1 MRADVSNF
9 GSYLRAHLVFT
20 MRSLYLLLLGLPLFL
35 QAATPPAHPYADA
48 TRRRIATA
56 QDERKTAELLPFLT
70 SKNPVYRAAAAEA
83 LGSVQD
89 PKAVPALLP
98 LLRDAAPAV
107 RRAAAYALGQTGDS
121 TAVPALGQRL
131 AQPEANA
138 LARRATYEALGRC
151 ATKHSVSQL
160 WAIKVPSPDSAAA
173 PGCAWGLYRVAL
185 RGLAPAAAVSQ
196 ATKLLGQKNQVL
208 AARTGA
214 SAALTRMRGQDS
226 TLARVALPVLLKALS
241 SDPNYF
247 VRANCATALGRV
259 AQSSVYNA
267 LAKAARFDT
276 DHRVRIA
283 ALRALPNELKFSAVS
298 PAAPARLSIERHAVI
313 TGGVL
318 MPSKVLSDE
327 LNSPLAQE
335 SLVAAEWFLRAKP
348 DSTFNRAFP
357 DLLKSAT
364 GNKHFRA
371 RATMLQA
378 ALRHAPAAQRPAVA
392 DTIRRRYQH
401 TPNQY
406 EKAALLTALGEDPAQ
421 FDFVAKEAALTTGPP
436 VVPGTALGTLV
447 AMRGNK
453 AFPVA
458 RQADFTA
465 ALRRALAGGDEAQL
479 STAAEAMADPK
490 LVPTPQPE
498 DLAAL
503 RQARDKLTLPR
514 EIEPWIALQQAL
526 DKLEKAPTPTPIP
539 RGTAGQHPIDWA
551 VVQSVPVGQR
561 VRLTTTQGPIEL
573 ELKVVESPGAV
584 ASFVTLVRQHFYD
597 GLYFHRVVPNFV
609 VQGGDPRGD
618 GSGSTPYTLRS
629 ELAQLTYGAGAVGLA
644 SAGKDTESCQFF
656 VTHLPT
662 PHLDGRYPIFAQVV
676 RGLDVVQRLDIGD
689 RITTI
694 ALLPAGA
701 PAPALPPKK

>member
-1 MRADVSNF
+1 
-9 GSYLRAHLVFT
+9 
-20 MRSLYLLLLGLPLFL
+20 MRSFYFFLLGLPLL
-35 QAATPPAHPYADA
+35 TQAAAPPAHPYADA

-70 SKNPVYRAAAAEA
+70 NKNPVYRAAAAEA

-89 PKAVPALLP
+89 AKAVPALLP

-131 AQPEANA
+131 AQPEADA
-138 LARRATYEALGRC
+138 LARRATFEALGRC
-151 ATKHSVSQL
+151 VTKRSVSQL
-160 WAIKVPSPDSAAA
+160 WTIRVPGPDSAAA
-173 PGCAWGLYRVAL
+173 PGRAWGLYRAAL
-185 RGLAPAAAVSQ
+185 RGLVPAEAVSQ
-196 ATKLLGQKNQVL
+196 ASKLLGQKNQVL

-214 SAALTRMRGQDS
+214 SAAFTRMRGQDS
-226 TLARVALPVLLKALS
+226 TLARVALPVLLKGLS

-259 AQSSVYNA
+259 ARPVAYDA
-267 LAKAARFDT
+267 LATAARFDT
-276 DHRVRIA
+276 DHRVRIG
-283 ALRALPNELKFSAVS
+283 ALRVLHNALKFNAMSPSAT
-298 PAAPARLSIERHAVI
+298 RLSIAQHAAV
-313 TGGVL
+313 TRGLL
-318 MPSKVLSDE
+318 MPQKVLGNE
-327 LNSPLAQE
+327 LNSTLAQE

-348 DSTFNRAFP
+348 DSAFNQAFP
-357 DLLKSAT
+357 NLLKLAT
-364 GNKHFRA
+364 DNKHFRA
-371 RATMLQA
+371 RATLLQA
-378 ALRHAPAAQRPAVA
+378 ALRHAPAAQRPAIA
-392 DTIRRRYQH
+392 DSIRGRYQR

-421 FDFVAKEAALTTGPP
+421 FDFIAKQASLTTGPP
-436 VVPGTALGTLV
+436 VVPGTALGALV
-447 AMRGNK
+447 AMRGSK
-453 AFPVA
+453 SFPTA
-458 RQADFTA
+458 RQADFTV
-465 ALRRALAGGDEAQL
+465 ALRHALAGGDEAQL
-479 STAAEAMADPK
+479 STAAEAMADSK
-490 LVPTPQPE
+490 LVPAPQPE

-503 RQARDKLTLPR
+503 RQARDKLALPR

-526 DKLEKAPTPTPIP
+526 DKLEKAATPTPIP

-551 VVQSVPVGQR
+551 VVQRVPVGQR
-561 VRLTTTQGPIEL
+561 VRLATTQGVVEL

-584 ASFVTLVRQHFYD
+584 ASFVTLVQQHFYD

-656 VTHLPT
+656 ITHLPT

-689 RITTI
+689 RITAVT
-694 ALLPAGA
+694 LLPAA
-701 PAPALPPKK
+701 ALPREK

>member
-1 MRADVSNF
+1 M
-9 GSYLRAHLVFT
+9 
-20 MRSLYLLLLGLPLFL
+20 
-35 QAATPPAHPYADA
+35 HPYADA

-70 SKNPVYRAAAAEA
+70 DKNPTYRAAAAEA

-98 LLRDAAPAV
+98 LLRDATPAV

-131 AQPEANA
+131 AQPETNA
-138 LARRATYEALGRC
+138 LARRAAYEALGRC
-151 ATKHSVSQL
+151 VTKQTVSQL
-160 WAIKVPSPDSAAA
+160 WTIKVPGPDSAAA
-173 PGCAWGLYRVAL
+173 PGCAWGIYRAAL
-185 RGLAPAAAVSQ
+185 RGLATAETVSQ

-214 SAALTRMRGQDS
+214 SAAFTRMRGQDS
-226 TLARVALPVLLKALS
+226 TLARVALPVLLQGLK

-259 AQSSVYNA
+259 ARPEAYAA
-267 LAKAARFDT
+267 LVSATTSDT

-283 ALRALPNELKFSAVS
+283 TLRVLPVKPSRGLNGRMDKLLQAELMRPLPQEA
-298 PAAPARLSIERHAVI
+298 I
-313 TGGVL
+313 T
-318 MPSKVLSDE
+318 
-327 LNSPLAQE
+327 
-335 SLVAAEWFLRAKP
+335 AAEWFLKVSGEGGTTSIPVDAVLHELLRISNWRVRALVFQGFMRFA
-348 DSTFNRAFP
+348 S
-357 DLLKSAT
+357 L
-364 GNKHFRA
+364 
-371 RATMLQA
+371 
-378 ALRHAPAAQRPAVA
+378 AQQTILA
-392 DTIRRRYQH
+392 DTIRSRYQR

-406 EKAALLTALGEDPAQ
+406 EKAALLTALSEDPAQ
-421 FDFVAKEAALTTGPP
+421 FDFLAKEAALTTGPP
-436 VVPGTALGTLV
+436 VVPGTALV
-447 AMRGNK
+447 ALITVRGNK
-453 AFPVA
+453 NFPAA

-479 STAAEAMADPK
+479 STAAEALADPK
-490 LVPTPQPE
+490 LVAAPQPE

-503 RQARDKLTLPR
+503 RQSRDKLTLPR

-526 DKLEKAPTPTPIP
+526 DKLEKVVTPTPIP
-539 RGTAGQHPIDWA
+539 RGTASQHPIDWA
-551 VVQSVPVGQR
+551 VVQSVSVGQR
-561 VRLTTTQGPIEL
+561 VRLATTQGPIEL

-597 GLYFHRVVPNFV
+597 GLYFHRLVPNFV

-629 ELAQLTYGAGAVGLA
+629 ELAQLTYGVGAVGLA

-689 RITTI
+689 RITAVT
-694 ALLPAGA
+694 LLPAA
-701 PAPALPPKK
+701 ALPPKK

>member
-1 MRADVSNF
+1 
-9 GSYLRAHLVFT
+9 
-20 MRSLYLLLLGLPLFL
+20 MRSLCLFLLGVPLLLH
-35 QAATPPAHPYADA
+35 AAAPPAHPYADA
-48 TRRRIATA
+48 TRRRITTA
-56 QDERKTAELLPFLT
+56 QDERKTADLLPFLT
-70 SKNPVYRAAAAEA
+70 DKNPAYRAAAAEA
-83 LGSVQD
+83 LGSMQD
-89 PKAVPALLP
+89 PKAVHALLP
-98 LLRDAAPAV
+98 LLRDATPTV

-151 ATKHSVSQL
+151 VTKRTVNQL
-160 WAIKVPSPDSAAA
+160 WTIKVPGPDSAAA
-173 PGCAWGLYRVAL
+173 PGRAWGLYRAAL
-185 RGLAPAAAVSQ
+185 RGLATPEAVSQ
-196 ATKLLGQKNQVL
+196 ATKLLGQKNQAL

-214 SAALTRMRGQDS
+214 SAAFTRMRGQDS
-226 TLARVALPVLLKALS
+226 TLARVALPVLLKCLT
-241 SDPNYF
+241 SDPDYF

-259 AQSSVYNA
+259 ARPAAYIA
-267 LAKAARFDT
+267 LAKAATADK

-283 ALRALPNELKFSAVS
+283 ALRVLPINNPSASPTGSFSPFLVMQQALLRP
-298 PAAPARLSIERHAVI
+298 LS
-313 TGGVL
+313 
-318 MPSKVLSDE
+318 
-327 LNSPLAQE
+327 QE
-335 SLVAAEWFLRAKP
+335 NTTAAEGMLRMSFDTAKGRP
-348 DSTFNRAFP
+348 YVLPRVPKTLHWRAHAI
-357 DLLKSAT
+357 LWQTALKNA
-364 GNKHFRA
+364 KV
-371 RATMLQA
+371 
-378 ALRHAPAAQRPAVA
+378 AQRPAVA
-392 DTIRRRYQH
+392 DSIRRRYQH

-421 FDFVAKEAALTTGPP
+421 FDFLAKEAALTTGPP
-436 VVPGTALGTLV
+436 VVPGTALGALV
-447 AMRGNK
+447 TMRGSK
-453 AFPVA
+453 SFPAA

-479 STAAEAMADPK
+479 STAAEALADPK
-490 LVPTPQPE
+490 LVPVPQPE

-526 DKLEKAPTPTPIP
+526 DKLEKVAAPTPIP

-676 RGLDVVQRLDIGD
+676 RGFDVVQRLDIGD
-689 RITTI
+689 RITAVT
-694 ALLPAGA
+694 LLPAGTL
-701 PAPALPPKK
+701 PAALPRKK

>member
-1 MRADVSNF
+1 
-9 GSYLRAHLVFT
+9 
-20 MRSLYLLLLGLPLFL
+20 MRSFYLFVIGLPLL
-35 QAATPPAHPYADA
+35 AQAAAPPAHPYANA

-70 SKNPVYRAAAAEA
+70 DKNPVYRAAAAEA

-89 PKAVPALLP
+89 AKAVPALLP
-98 LLRDAAPAV
+98 LLRDATPAV

-121 TAVPALGQRL
+121 TAVLALGQRL
-131 AQPEANA
+131 AEPEANA

-151 ATKHSVSQL
+151 VTKQTVSQL
-160 WAIKVPSPDSAAA
+160 WAIKVPGPDSAAA
-173 PGCAWGLYRVAL
+173 PGRAWGLYRAAL
-185 RGLAPAAAVSQ
+185 RGLATPEAVNQ

-214 SAALTRMRGQDS
+214 SAAFTRMRGQDS
-226 TLARVALPVLLKALS
+226 ILARVALPVLLKALG
-241 SDPNYF
+241 SDPNYFTKSKDSDPDYF

-259 AQSSVYNA
+259 ARPGVYTV
-267 LAKAARFDT
+267 LAKAAVTDI

-283 ALRALPNELKFSAVS
+283 ALRALPVNSIATS
-298 PAAPARLSIERHAVI
+298 PAGSLSPFLVMQKALLR
-313 TGGVL
+313 
-318 MPSKVLSDE
+318 PLS
-327 LNSPLAQE
+327 QE
-335 SLVAAEWFLRAKP
+335 NTTAAEGMLKISSDTVKGQLHFLP
-348 DSTFNRAFP
+348 YVP
-357 DLLKSAT
+357 GAT
-364 GNKHFRA
+364 HWRA
-371 RATMLQA
+371 RAMLWQA
-378 ALRHAPAAQRPAVA
+378 ALRNASSIQRPVVA
-392 DTIRRRYQH
+392 DSIRRRYQH
-401 TPNQY
+401 TINQY

-421 FDFVAKEAALTTGPP
+421 FDFLAKEAALTTGPP

-447 AMRGNK
+447 TMRGNK
-453 AFPVA
+453 TFPA
-458 RQADFTA
+458 TRQADFTA
-465 ALRRALAGGDEAQL
+465 VLRWALAGGDEAQL
-479 STAAEAMADPK
+479 STAAEALADPK
-490 LVPTPQPE
+490 LVPAPQPE

-526 DKLEKAPTPTPIP
+526 DKLEKVATPTPIP

-609 VQGGDPRGD
+609 AQGGDPRGD

-689 RITTI
+689 RITAVT
-694 ALLPAGA
+694 LLPAGA
-701 PAPALPPKK
+701 LPAALPRKK

>member
-1 MRADVSNF
+1 
-9 GSYLRAHLVFT
+9 
-20 MRSLYLLLLGLPLFL
+20 MRSFCLFLAGLPLLL

-48 TRRRIATA
+48 IRRRIATA

-70 SKNPVYRAAAAEA
+70 DKNPTYRAAAAEA

-89 PKAVPALLP
+89 PKAVPALVP
-98 LLRDAAPAV
+98 LLRDATPAV

-131 AQPEANA
+131 ALPEANA
-138 LARRATYEALGRC
+138 LARRVTYEALGRC
-151 ATKHSVSQL
+151 VTKQTVSQL
-160 WAIKVPSPDSAAA
+160 WTIAVPGPDSAAA
-173 PGCAWGLYRVAL
+173 PGRAWGLYRAAL
-185 RGLAPAAAVSQ
+185 RGLATAEAVSQ

-214 SAALTRMRGQDS
+214 SAAFTRMRGQDS
-226 TLARVALPVLLKALS
+226 TLARVALPVLLNGS
-241 SDPNYF
+241 RSDADYF
-247 VRANCATALGRV
+247 VRANCVTALGRV
-259 AQSSVYNA
+259 ARPVAYAVLS
-267 LAKAARFDT
+267 KAAATDA

-283 ALRALPNELKFSAVS
+283 ALRALPARFSLDIA
-298 PAAPARLSIERHAVI
+298 L
-313 TGGVL
+313 L
-318 MPSKVLSDE
+318 MKRSADK
-327 LNSPLAQE
+327 PLAQE
-335 SLVAAEWFLRAKP
+335 ALAASEWFLKLPVDSTRGKGELLVAAR
-348 DSTFNRAFP
+348 
-357 DLLKSAT
+357 
-364 GNKHFRA
+364 GVKHFRA
-371 RATMLQA
+371 RATLLQA
-378 ALRHAPAAQRPAVA
+378 ALRHAPIAQRPTIA

-401 TPNQY
+401 TLNQY
-406 EKAALLTALGEDPAQ
+406 EKAALLTALSEDPAQ
-421 FDFVAKEAALTTGPP
+421 FDFLAKEAALTTGPR
-436 VVPGTALGTLV
+436 VVPGTALGALV
-447 AMRGNK
+447 TVRGNK
-453 AFPVA
+453 GFPAA

-479 STAAEAMADPK
+479 STAAEALADPK
-490 LVPTPQPE
+490 LVPAPQPE

-526 DKLEKAPTPTPIP
+526 DKLEKVATPTPIP

-561 VRLTTTQGPIEL
+561 VRLTTTQGSIEL
-573 ELKVVESPGAV
+573 ELRVAESPGAV

-676 RGLDVVQRLDIGD
+676 RGLEVVQRLDIGD
-689 RITTI
+689 RIMAVT
-694 ALLPAGA
+694 LLPAGA
-701 PAPALPPKK
+701 RPAAPPHKK

>member
-1 MRADVSNF
+1 MPLLVS
-9 GSYLRAHLVFT
+9 AV
-20 MRSLYLLLLGLPLFL
+20 P
-35 QAATPPAHPYADA
+35 PPAHPYADA

-56 QDERKTAELLPFLT
+56 QDERKTADLLPFLT
-70 SKNPVYRAAAAEA
+70 DKNATYRAAAAEA

-89 PKAVPALLP
+89 AKAVSALLP
-98 LLRDAAPAV
+98 LLHDAAPAV

-131 AQPEANA
+131 TQLEPNA

-151 ATKHSVSQL
+151 VTKRTVSQL
-160 WAIKVPSPDSAAA
+160 WTITPPGPDSAAA
-173 PGCAWGLYRVAL
+173 PGRAWGLYRAAL
-185 RGLAPAAAVSQ
+185 RGLATPEAVGQ
-196 ATKLLGQKNQVL
+196 ATKLLGQRNQVL

-214 SAALTRMRGQDS
+214 SAAFTRMRGQDS
-226 TLARVALPVLLKALS
+226 TLARVALPVLLKGLS

-259 AQSSVYNA
+259 ARPVVYDA
-267 LAKAARFDT
+267 LAKAARFDA
-276 DHRVRIA
+276 DHQVRIG
-283 ALRALPNELKFSAVS
+283 ALRALPNTLQFSAMS
-298 PAAPARLSIERHAVI
+298 PPPSAQLSVERHAVV
-313 TGGVL
+313 TGGLL
-318 MPSKVLSDE
+318 MPQKVLSDE
-327 LNSPLAQE
+327 LARPLAQE
-335 SLVAAEWFLRAKP
+335 SLAAAEWFLKAKP
-348 DSTFNRAFP
+348 DSAFNRAFP
-357 DLLKSAT
+357 DLLK
-364 GNKHFRA
+364 NKHFRA
-371 RATMLQA
+371 RTTLLQA
-378 ALRHAPAAQRPAVA
+378 SLRHAPAAQRPATA
-392 DTIRRRYQH
+392 DSIRRRYQR
-401 TPNQY
+401 TANQY

-421 FDFVAKEAALTTGPP
+421 FDFVAKEATLTTGPP
-436 VVPGTALGTLV
+436 VVPGTALGALV

-453 AFPVA
+453 AFPAA

-479 STAAEAMADPK
+479 STAAEALADPK
-490 LVPTPQPE
+490 LVPAPQAE

-526 DKLEKAPTPTPIP
+526 DKLEKTAALTPAP
-539 RGTAGQHPIDWA
+539 RGTASQHPIDWA

-561 VRLTTTQGPIEL
+561 VRLATTQGVVEL

-584 ASFVTLVRQHFYD
+584 ASFVALVRQHFYD

-609 VQGGDPRGD
+609 MQGGDPRGD

-676 RGLDVVQRLDIGD
+676 RGLEVVQRLDIGD
-689 RITTI
+689 RITAVT
-694 ALLPAGA
+694 LLPAGA
-701 PAPALPPKK
+701 RPTAPSPKQ